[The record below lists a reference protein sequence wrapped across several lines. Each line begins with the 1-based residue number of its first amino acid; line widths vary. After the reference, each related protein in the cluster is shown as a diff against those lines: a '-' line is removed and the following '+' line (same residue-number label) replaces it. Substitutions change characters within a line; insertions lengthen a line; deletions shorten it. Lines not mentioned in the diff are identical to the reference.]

1 MASTVRI
8 KRRIS
13 GNAGAPS
20 TLKNAELAYNEID
33 NTLYYGKGDLGD
45 GNASSVIAIGGEG
58 VFATIDY
65 VDTSIA
71 NADLGAYAKKAD
83 NNTFAV
89 GFTNTFN
96 GTVNIAG
103 TLQISGTQVTAT
115 ASELNVLD
123 GITASTAEL
132 NTLDGILA
140 TTSELNTLAGITATT
155 AELNVL
161 DGITSTT
168 AELNILDG
176 VTSNATELNYLDG
189 ATPGTGVAGTA
200 VVLDANNDIDLGTGD
215 IGCTDITTT
224 GDIIVGGNL
233 TVQGTLTTIDSVT
246 VTVADKNLELAS
258 TETPTNSTADGG
270 GITVKAGVDGDKTLN
285 WVLATGAWTSNQ
297 DFNLTSGNAYHIAGT
312 EVLSA
317 TALGSGVTT
326 SSLTTVGTIT
336 TGVWQ
341 GTAVGIA
348 YGGTGATD
356 APTARQNLGLEV
368 GVNVQAQNT
377 TLQDVADGT
386 YIGDNDIATVGTITS
401 GTWNAGVIDILYG
414 GTGAADEVTARQN
427 LGVEIGVD
435 VQAYDEELAAIAGLI
450 SAADRLPYFTG
461 SGTAALATFT
471 NFGRALVDD
480 DNATTARGTLN
491 LGSIATQDANNV
503 AITGGTID
511 NVTLDGGTF

>member
-1 MASTVRI
+1 
-8 KRRIS
+8 
-13 GNAGAPS
+13 
-20 TLKNAELAYNEID
+20 
-33 NTLYYGKGDLGD
+33 
-45 GNASSVIAIGGEG
+45 
-58 VFATIDY
+58 
-65 VDTSIA
+65 
-71 NADLGAYAKKAD
+71 
-83 NNTFAV
+83 
-89 GFTNTFN
+89 
-96 GTVNIAG
+96 
-103 TLQISGTQVTAT
+103 
-115 ASELNVLD
+115 
-123 GITASTAEL
+123 
-132 NTLDGILA
+132 
-140 TTSELNTLAGITATT
+140 
-155 AELNVL
+155 
-161 DGITSTT
+161 
-168 AELNILDG
+168 
-176 VTSNATELNYLDG
+176 
-189 ATPGTGVAGTA
+189 
-200 VVLDANNDIDLGTGD
+200 
-215 IGCTDITTT
+215 
-224 GDIIVGGNL
+224 
-233 TVQGTLTTIDSVT
+233 
-246 VTVADKNLELAS
+246 
-258 TETPTNSTADGG
+258 
-270 GITVKAGVDGDKTLN
+270 
-285 WVLATGAWTSNQ
+285 LATGAWTSNQ

-356 APTARQNLGLEV
+356 APTARQNLGLEI

>member
-270 GITVKAGVDGDKTLN
+270 GITVKAGVDGDKT
-285 WVLATGAWTSNQ
+285 
-297 DFNLTSGNAYHIAGT
+297 
-312 EVLSA
+312 
-317 TALGSGVTT
+317 
-326 SSLTTVGTIT
+326 
-336 TGVWQ
+336 
-341 GTAVGIA
+341 
-348 YGGTGATD
+348 
-356 APTARQNLGLEV
+356 
-368 GVNVQAQNT
+368 
-377 TLQDVADGT
+377 
-386 YIGDNDIATVGTITS
+386 
-401 GTWNAGVIDILYG
+401 
-414 GTGAADEVTARQN
+414 
-427 LGVEIGVD
+427 
-435 VQAYDEELAAIAGLI
+435 
-450 SAADRLPYFTG
+450 
-461 SGTAALATFT
+461 
-471 NFGRALVDD
+471 
-480 DNATTARGTLN
+480 
-491 LGSIATQDANNV
+491 
-503 AITGGTID
+503 
-511 NVTLDGGTF
+511 